1 MKTYTLEEL
10 KAAQA
15 KGCRIEYCDV
25 DDGDWFVLGGD
36 FAEKM
41 SKAAAYKFRI
51 HPADE
56 WKARLPRLKGG
67 AEGHRNDFTNEM
79 LEGGYRPLL
88 EGEAC
93 EQGDEVHLPLQDRW
107 SDSGLDFGARMTSR
121 HLHTRTRRPVPPEF
135 LHPDELA
142 KRPEAA
148 PQPPCDCIE
157 KCGKFWVQR
166 CSCHNSGDLA
176 NAEAWCQEQNR
187 HSEAAQ
193 APDFGEPW
201 ECDGQLVFSRDEIVL
216 IGHHRDDEGVAQ
228 IHRAVACTNA
238 LAGVPDPAEFVRQAK
253 ENAARLADIER
264 RQQAEA
270 IMQNHLDSHL

>member
-10 KAAQA
+10 KLAQA

-56 WKARLPRLKGG
+56 WKARLPRLRDG
-67 AEGHRNDFTNEM
+67 AEWHRDDFTNEM
-79 LEGGYRPLL
+79 LEDGYRPLL

-93 EQGDEVHLPLQDRW
+93 EHGDEVRLPLSHRW

-142 KRPEAA
+142 K
-148 PQPPCDCIE
+148 QP
-157 KCGKFWVQR
+157 
-166 CSCHNSGDLA
+166 
-176 NAEAWCQEQNR
+176 
-187 HSEAAQ
+187 EAAQ

-201 ECDGQLVFSRDEIVL
+201 QPSCEMIFDRDGDY
-216 IGHHRDDEGVAQ
+216 VAEFQ
-228 IHRAVACTNA
+228 PPFHDSSKVAARAIACVNA
-238 LAGVPDPAEFVRQAK
+238 LRGVPNPAEFVRQAK
-253 ENAARLADIER
+253 GNAEILKRLG
-264 RQQAEA
+264 
-270 IMQNHLDSHL
+270 HH

>member
-10 KAAQA
+10 EAAQA
-15 KGCRIEYCDV
+15 KGCRIEYCENEV
-25 DDGDWFVLGGD
+25 WQKVLKHLP
-36 FAEKM
+36 FSSLVVHAQHL
-41 SKAAAYKFRI
+41 RI

-56 WKARLPRLKGG
+56 WKARLPRLKEG
-67 AEGHRNDFTNEM
+67 AKWHRKDFTNEM

-93 EQGDEVHLPLQDRW
+93 EHGDEVHLPLQDRW

-142 KRPEAA
+142 K
-148 PQPPCDCIE
+148 QP
-157 KCGKFWVQR
+157 
-166 CSCHNSGDLA
+166 
-176 NAEAWCQEQNR
+176 
-187 HSEAAQ
+187 EAAQ

-201 ECDGQLVFSRDEIVL
+201 ETVVSGSINTSGDFDGMIEILSNKRVVARFYEPDDKNEADFSRI
-216 IGHHRDDEGVAQ
+216 I
-228 IHRAVACTNA
+228 ACVNA

-253 ENAARLADIER
+253 EMRTTLEEMANMPEYDQDDAHRLRHKAKET
-264 RQQAEA
+264 
-270 IMQNHLDSHL
+270 LSKLKPFLP

>member
-10 KAAQA
+10 RLAQA
-15 KGCRIEYCDV
+15 KGCWIEYCDV
-25 DDGDWFVLGGD
+25 DDGDWFVVGGD

-51 HPADE
+51 YPADE
-56 WKARLPRLKGG
+56 WKARLPRLKEG

-135 LHPDELA
+135 LHPDEPA
-142 KRPEAA
+142 KKPEA
-148 PQPPCDCIE
+148 D
-157 KCGKFWVQR
+157 K
-166 CSCHNSGDLA
+166 
-176 NAEAWCQEQNR
+176 
-187 HSEAAQ
+187 

-201 ECDGQLVFSRDEIVL
+201 EFL
-216 IGHHRDDEGVAQ
+216 IEHGMYNRNKEPVICLKEKQ
-228 IHRAVACTNA
+228 RAAACVSV
-238 LAGVPDPAEFVRQAK
+238 LAGVPDPAEFVRQAREMRTTLEEMANMPEYDQDDAHRLRHKAK
-253 ENAARLADIER
+253 ETLSK
-264 RQQAEA
+264 
-270 IMQNHLDSHL
+270 LKPFLP